1 MGSDLG
7 DALCLFIYFFKIYL
21 FMYLFINFYLI
32 KNEYFGEIYLNMD
45 ILERFKAQ
53 NPENLR
59 KSQNL

>member
-1 MGSDLG
+1 
-7 DALCLFIYFFKIYL
+7 
-21 FMYLFINFYLI
+21 MYLFINFYLI
-32 KNEYFGEIYLNMD
+32 KNGYFGEIYLNMD